1 MAFICLPFQ
10 IVLKILI
17 KKLIGFST
25 QNPSFYP
32 RLTIRENLDHFANLY
47 GIKEPNRTR
56 RGNELISLVGLV
68 DARDTIAA
76 NLSGGMQ
83 KRLDIACALL
93 HDPTILILD
102 EPTADLDPILRKQ
115 MWNLIRQINSRGT
128 TIILAS
134 HFLTEIELLCTRIAL
149 LHSQHIVEIGTADHL
164 RELYSKIYKV
174 HFRTHKESYS
184 GIMKE
189 LARHKSSFV
198 KAYEETG
205 GLVIDTRSPEKL
217 LPIITNYVRS
227 HRVKVANLNI
237 ARPTLGEIFEAF
249 VKNEL

>member
-1 MAFICLPFQ
+1 
-10 IVLKILI
+10 
-17 KKLIGFST
+17 
-25 QNPSFYP
+25 
-32 RLTIRENLDHFANLY
+32 
-47 GIKEPNRTR
+47 
-56 RGNELISLVGLV
+56 
-68 DARDTIAA
+68 
-76 NLSGGMQ
+76 MQ

-115 MWNLIRQINSRGT
+115 MWNLIRQINARGT

-134 HFLTEIELLCTRIAL
+134 HFLAEIELLCTRIAL

-164 RELYSKIYKV
+164 RELYSKVYKV

-184 GIMKE
+184 NIMKE

-205 GLVIDTRSPEKL
+205 GLVIDTYSPEKL

-249 VKNEL
+249 VRNEL